1 MNGNGQPGATAGTK
15 DAWTPTARV
24 LTAEDVRKQLNSQHE
39 IILPPSTVLTP
50 SAIDELRLRGIR
62 IVRTETAHEHSPN
75 SQAHWRLAQ
84 ERPYPLVQSVADA
97 LRRDGVALEA
107 VTPKGDQSLC
117 RWAQS
122 LAEAIARNGSLGLMV
137 FCEDTGLL
145 CCIANKV
152 AGVRATAALWPPRR
166 SACVNA
172 LAANLVAVDITSRT
186 FFELKQL
193 VKAVCTSVLP
203 TCSGEIAATIEG
215 LERHAR
221 R

>member
-1 MNGNGQPGATAGTK
+1 M
-15 DAWTPTARV
+15 
-24 LTAEDVRKQLNSQHE
+24 
-39 IILPPSTVLTP
+39 
-50 SAIDELRLRGIR
+50 
-62 IVRTETAHEHSPN
+62 
-75 SQAHWRLAQ
+75 
-84 ERPYPLVQSVADA
+84 
-97 LRRDGVALEA
+97 ALEA
-107 VTPKGDQSLC
+107 VNAKGNEPVC

-122 LAEAIARNGSLGLMV
+122 LAESIAQGSSFGLLV

-152 AGVRATAALWPPRR
+152 AGVRAAAALWPLRR

-172 LAANLVAVDITSRT
+172 LAANLVAIDVTSRT

-193 VKAVCTSVLP
+193 IKAVCATALP
-203 TCSGEIAATIEG
+203 TCSSEIAATIEG